1 VIISGSKQR
10 HRILLAVQLG
20 LRSSSRLEQHDC
32 VTADERS
39 LDSLPHA
46 HNMSFTL
53 FEIGRRMHTD
63 LNGVAT
69 ESEAFAFAEK

>member
-1 VIISGSKQR
+1 MIISGSKQR

-39 LDSLPHA
+39 LHSLPHA
-46 HNMSFTL
+46 YNMRFTL
-53 FEIGRRMHTD
+53 FEIGRCMHTN
-63 LNGVAT
+63 LNGIT
-69 ESEAFAFAEK
+69 SESEAFAIAEK